1 MAGIP
6 KMVFVV
12 IYGNVDSFCRL
23 RILPVCVYVYGV
35 WCAEMCMCVCVCVQ
49 MRGRLRGRQCVFF
62 VHVFLKDRVCVYAR
76 QRHIYAYT
84 KLHKCTVHYVCM
96 FQTSNNNNKTTASTK
111 E

>member
-35 WCAEMCMCVCVCVQ
+35 WCAEMCMCVCVCANERPTEGPTV
-49 MRGRLRGRQCVFF
+49 CVFCACIF
-62 VHVFLKDRVCVYAR
+62 KRPCVCVRATGT
-76 QRHIYAYT
+76 HIRI
-84 KLHKCTVHYVCM
+84 HKI
-96 FQTSNNNNKTTASTK
+96 A
-111 E
+111 